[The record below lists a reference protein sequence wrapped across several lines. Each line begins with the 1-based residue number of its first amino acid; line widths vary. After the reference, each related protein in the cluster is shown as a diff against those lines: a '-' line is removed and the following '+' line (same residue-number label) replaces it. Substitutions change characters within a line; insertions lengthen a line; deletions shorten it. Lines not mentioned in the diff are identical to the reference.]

1 MTRPWIAT
9 VGFYGGVI
17 AVALA
22 VVDLARLA
30 GWRFPLVGR
39 PVDWATAAAA
49 LVFLLLGLAVNAR
62 PHRRG
67 TEAKPSGSL
76 EGDTGLPDRVDV
88 AIPALPTGVGT
99 ALVEPLTPREVEIL
113 ASLAAG
119 LSNAEIAAR
128 HFVTANTVKTHLRQ
142 IYGKL
147 DVVRRVQAVQ
157 RARELGLI
165 S

>member
-1 MTRPWIAT
+1 MT

-17 AVALA
+17 AAALA
-22 VVDLARLA
+22 LVELARLA
-30 GWRFPLVGR
+30 GWRFPLAGR
-39 PVDWATAAAA
+39 AADWATAAAA
-49 LVFLLLGLAVNAR
+49 LVFLLLGLAVSSRAR
-62 PHRRG
+62 RRG
-67 TEAKPSGSL
+67 LDPEAPRSHDG
-76 EGDTGLPDRVDV
+76 GTVLPDC
-88 AIPALPTGVGT
+88 AGGLTAAPPAGVGP
-99 ALVEPLTPREVEIL
+99 ALVEALTPREVEIL

>member
-1 MTRPWIAT
+1 VT

-22 VVDLARLA
+22 LVELARLA
-30 GWRFPLVGR
+30 GWRFPLAGR
-39 PVDWATAAAA
+39 PADWATAAAA
-49 LVFLLLGLAVNAR
+49 LVFLLLGLAVSSRAR
-62 PHRRG
+62 RRG
-67 TEAKPSGSL
+67 LDPEAPRSHDG
-76 EGDTGLPDRVDV
+76 GTMLPDRAAVPT
-88 AIPALPTGVGT
+88 AAPPTGVGA
-99 ALVEPLTPREVEIL
+99 ALIEPLTPREVEIL

-147 DVVRRVQAVQ
+147 EVARRVQAVQ
-157 RARELGLI
+157 RARQLGLI